1 MPYLKVIMMTAK
13 KELDHNL
20 LANSVDC
27 ITMVWMAV
35 GKEKIRDDTD
45 MVIVNKVFKN
55 RPPEVTL

>member
-1 MPYLKVIMMTAK
+1 MMTAK

-35 GKEKIRDDTD
+35 GKEKIRYDTD

-55 RPPEVTL
+55 RPPEVSL